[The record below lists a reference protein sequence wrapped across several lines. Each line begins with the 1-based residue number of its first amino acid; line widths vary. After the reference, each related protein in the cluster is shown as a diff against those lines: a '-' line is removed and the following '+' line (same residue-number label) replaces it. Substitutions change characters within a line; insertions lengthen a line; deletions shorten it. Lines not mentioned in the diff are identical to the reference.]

1 MAGTRLLGSQDSNS
15 IRRKASRARGARV
28 LNRRGCVR
36 ALARRG
42 TATWPDER
50 RARVSRSRERGDP
63 ARRTGVRRGTSEV
76 VTGWSGSL
84 SRRAQGVC
92 GLRRR
97 TTEFSDEPRR
107 PFWRATGSLPGQCIG
122 GCESADILGRGQQ
135 NDTSETNSLPG
146 ERMFA
151 CGGDGPDASASGL
164 TAEQRCSST
173 SESWWKCPWR
183 VSATVRPMPPGS
195 PGR

>member
-107 PFWRATGSLPGQCIG
+107 PTGPKLPRSKAVAPSDGSAARTARPATLELLAHDDAAQRRKRSAGKARIDRKVEAGANAGCPPRASRTLSHLIAAL
-122 GCESADILGRGQQ
+122 SNLVYV
-135 NDTSETNSLPG
+135 
-146 ERMFA
+146 
-151 CGGDGPDASASGL
+151 DG
-164 TAEQRCSST
+164 TR
-173 SESWWKCPWR
+173 
-183 VSATVRPMPPGS
+183 
-195 PGR
+195 